1 MNERPTDI
9 FISNLLVKE
18 NLEPG
23 TEITKLSTVDP
34 DNNQEFVYSIPDTGT
49 LLTKGTPSHTMHL
62 FSFKFYYSIDVLS

>member
-23 TEITKLSTVDP
+23 TELTKLSTMDP

-49 LLTKGTPSHTMHL
+49 
-62 FSFKFYYSIDVLS
+62 V